1 MCNQHDKLM
10 VRSSESLTSGQIK
23 KTFGLQ
29 ESTAKFI
36 GACYKKGPDILALQ
50 VQTVQ
55 PELVGVNLWV
65 GVPAEFEVYNFT

>member
-1 MCNQHDKLM
+1 MDK
-10 VRSSESLTSGQIK
+10 SK

-55 PELVGVNLWV
+55 PELVGVNLV
-65 GVPAEFEVYNFT
+65 CLQNLRSITLPNEQFVSYYGIRHIIA